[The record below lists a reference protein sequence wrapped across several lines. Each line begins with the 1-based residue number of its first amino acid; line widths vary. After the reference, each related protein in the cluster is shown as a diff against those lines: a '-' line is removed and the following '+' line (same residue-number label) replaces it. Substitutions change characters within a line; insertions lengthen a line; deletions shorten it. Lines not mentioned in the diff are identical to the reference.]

1 MQPALMW
8 RTNMDKVVARTL
20 RPWEGRKLH
29 QMKRQLSNAVNCRH
43 ARIVL
48 LSRGKVGNREISQ
61 CVGCTPQWVRK
72 IIHRFNDGGIDAIT
86 WYPYYCNRAGP
97 RKFMADVTEQIAEVA
112 LSSAKV
118 LIGMTV
124 WSLPKLRD
132 YLVEQKIVPSISVE
146 RLRQILNERGVRWRH
161 TKTWK
166 DSADPDFWAKY
177 RRLRRLYKGGRPPGG
192 RRLSIDEFGPLN
204 LLPRHGMHYA
214 RTGHVQRHRATYSRK
229 GGVRHMYGVY
239 DLERDTLRGRF
250 VKRKNRRTFLAF
262 LKWLRS
268 LYRST
273 EVLHIV
279 LDNATFHDRPEVLAY
294 AAAHRI
300 KFYFTP
306 TSASWLNRIE
316 CHFTALK
323 KFALDNTDY
332 HSHPD
337 MQEAIHSY
345 LRWRNDDRRIS
356 SRSWKVYQRHGVEPH
371 QHRKAA

>member
-1 MQPALMW
+1 
-8 RTNMDKVVARTL
+8 MDKVLARTL

-48 LSRGKVGNREISQ
+48 LSRGGVCNREIAS
-61 CVGCTPQWVRK
+61 CVGCTSQWVRK
-72 IIHRFNDGGIDAIT
+72 ILHRFNDGGIDAIT

-97 RKFMADVTEQIAEVA
+97 SKFMADVTEQIAEIA
-112 LSSAKV
+112 LSSPKS
-118 LIGMTV
+118 LIGMSV

-132 YLVEQKIVPSISVE
+132 YLVEQKIVPCISVE
-146 RLRQILNERGVRWRH
+146 RLRQILNDRKVRWRH

-166 DSADPDFWAKY
+166 DSTARNFWAKY
-177 RRLRRLYKGGRPPGG
+177 RRIRRLYRGGRPPGG

-214 RTGHVQRHRATYSRK
+214 RTGHVDRHRATYSRRR
-229 GGVRHMYGVY
+229 GVRLMYGVY
-239 DLERDTLRGRF
+239 DLERDTLLGRF

-268 LYRST
+268 RYRSH

-279 LDNATFHDRPEVLAY
+279 LDNATFHDRPEVLEY
-294 AAAHRI
+294 AATHRI

-316 CHFTALK
+316 CHFAALK

-332 HSHPD
+332 SSHAD
-337 MQEAIHSY
+337 MHNAIHSY
-345 LRWRNDDRRIS
+345 LRWRNGNRRIS
-356 SRSWKVYQRHGVEPH
+356 SRSWMAYRMH
-371 QHRKAA
+371 QVPTTQFRKAG